1 MLVKIPKIGREMV
14 AFVPGEGHNLKE
26 HDVVL
31 VMPKKL
37 KDTPGVKVTCIRG
50 KYDLPEVIK
59 KPAVWFLV
67 KF

>member
-1 MLVKIPKIGREMV
+1 MV

-59 KPAVWFLV
+59 KPAV
-67 KF
+67 